1 MKYIYIIGILLT
13 ITIAV
18 VCLLNQKTSN
28 NENLITATD
37 NAVYTNE
44 EYEYKVV
51 SQIIP
56 ELNEFLISDIY
67 TNESDSLDTEKGADY
82 RAFYTN
88 EYNSLIGTIFC
99 ADTTHLQDNLN
110 NEMSLQKYADTLHNT
125 QLSNESLP
133 ESYDE
138 IISVVDLHK
147 TSLGGREAYSYALGF
162 KLGSNID
169 TNIYTITENPNGK
182 KCVIQY
188 PISDYKDKYNPKILE
203 MRLKWFN
210 SFEWVGQD

>member
-1 MKYIYIIGILLT
+1 MII
-13 ITIAV
+13 ITVAV
-18 VCLLNQKTSN
+18 TYLLNQKMIDN
-28 NENLITATD
+28 NILITTTD
-37 NAVYTNE
+37 SAVYTNE
-44 EYEYKVV
+44 EYGYKVV

-56 ELNEFLISDIY
+56 GLNEFLISDIY
-67 TNESDSLDTEKGADY
+67 TNESDSPNTEKGADY

-88 EYNSLIGTIFC
+88 EYNSLVGTIFC

-110 NEMSLQKYADTLHNT
+110 NEMSIQKYAETLRNT
-125 QLSNESLP
+125 QLSKESLP

-138 IISVVDLHK
+138 IISVVDLHE

-188 PISDYKDKYNPKILE
+188 PISDYKDKYNPKVLE

-210 SFEWVGQD
+210 SFEWIK